1 LKKSL
6 NRQNLL
12 SIRKN
17 TVNIGGPKIATIFL
31 IDDDLSI
38 MKLFD
43 KFLTIIGHEI
53 VAKACNGE
61 EAVKLFHEFQKIPD
75 LILMDHRMP
84 KKDGLTA
91 TKEILRFNH
100 SSKIIFI
107 SADYSI
113 KDRALA
119 LGAKYFLKKPF
130 KLDKLSHVIE
140 KIISEN

>member
-1 LKKSL
+1 M
-6 NRQNLL
+6 
-12 SIRKN
+12 
-17 TVNIGGPKIATIFL
+17 ATIFL
-31 IDDDLSI
+31 IDDDSSI
-38 MKLFD
+38 IKLFE
-43 KFLTIIGHEI
+43 KFLTVLGHEI
-53 VAKACNGE
+53 VAKAYNGE
-61 EAVKLFHEFQKIPD
+61 EAVKLFREFRNIPD

-119 LGAKYFLKKPF
+119 LGAKYFIEKPF
-130 KLDKLSHVIE
+130 KLDELSKMIE